1 MAENKKKDTKYDGMT
16 ASKAKRERAKDERE
30 AAKRASTRNK
40 VILVA
45 VCAAIVGLIV
55 AFNVMQ
61 WYKEKNRTHA
71 STDYSAMLNE
81 DGTIQGVNVADYVK
95 TFDVNGVKI
104 ARADVEYTDEEM
116 QEDINAELEEH
127 MVLSDDKNAA
137 IADGDEVSIDY
148 VGTMDGVEF
157 EGGSAQDYRLAI
169 GSGSFIDDFE
179 EQLIGHHPGEK
190 VTVNV
195 TFPDPYENNPDYAG
209 KDAAFD
215 VTIKGIYQKPTYDD
229 NFVKETLA
237 SHGAEVGQTVAEFEQ
252 YLKDTHYKEK
262 LSSAVDTYISENIS
276 AESYPADYIKHLK
289 SLQMTLNEQNFD
301 YMKQMYAAYGMN
313 FDYDSVMA
321 YYNAATADD
330 YEKVLQEA
338 AEETCLN
345 NMAYQDLAAQAGIT
359 VTDEQYDA
367 FITENEV
374 SEEAQETYGKG
385 YLIQQYILPDLV
397 KDYIAEHAT
406 VE

>member
-1 MAENKKKDTKYDGMT
+1 MAENKKKDTKYDSMS
-16 ASKAKRERAKDERE
+16 ASKAKRERAKDERA
-30 AAKRASTRNK
+30 AAKRAAARNRI
-40 VILVA
+40 ILVA

-55 AFNVMQ
+55 AYNVMQ

-71 STDYSAMLNE
+71 STDYSAMLND
-81 DGTIQGVNVADYVK
+81 DGTIQGINVTDYVK

-104 ARADVEYTDEEM
+104 AKADVEYTDEEM

-127 MVLSDDKNAA
+127 KVVRAGKKYT
-137 IADGDEVSIDY
+137 IVDGDEVSIDY

-157 EGGSAQDYRLAI
+157 DGGSAEDYRLKI

-179 EQLIGHHPGEK
+179 QQLIGHHPGEK

-209 KDAAFD
+209 KDAVFD
-215 VTIKGIYQKPTYDD
+215 VTIKGIYKLPTYDD
-229 NFVKETLA
+229 DFVKENLSDYA
-237 SHGAEVGQTVAEFEQ
+237 QTVAEYEQ
-252 YLKDTHYKEK
+252 YLKDTNYQQK
-262 LSSAVDTYISENIS
+262 LESAVDTYITDNIS
-276 AESYPADYIKHLK
+276 AENYPADYIKHLK
-289 SLQMTLNEQNFD
+289 SLQMTLNEQNFN
-301 YMKQMYAAYGMN
+301 YMKQMYSAYGMN

-374 SEEAQETYGKG
+374 SEESQETYGKG